1 MTLSWIANTTQ
12 GRMVGDYISTSVRNG
27 ANAFPIIAV
36 ASAPSG
42 TTFNEAMYVPTGGL
56 QITGGAHRALTGPV
70 VALRGSGRLAAE
82 ERELPRTAR

>member
-1 MTLSWIANTTQ
+1 
-12 GRMVGDYISTSVRNG
+12 MVGDYISTSFAGGKAYPV
-27 ANAFPIIAV
+27 FAV
-36 ASAPSG
+36 ANAPSG
-42 TTFNEAMYVPTGGL
+42 GVFDEAMYVPTGGL